1 MLNFIST
8 DERKEVVKE
17 IKEEATAVAES
28 IAAETDTSSNSTDG
42 EPSNQVVVEWLKKV
56 NIN

>member
-8 DERKEVVKE
+8 DEREEVVKE

-42 EPSNQVVVEWLKKV
+42 EPSNQVVVEWSKR
-56 NIN
+56 